1 MALKHLITCVVAG
14 IDYLVHPQI
23 LGSVEESVRAD
34 QVIPVV
40 VLSEDEVNA
49 GPEELGRTLQFLVD
63 NDDVC
68 TDEFTGII
76 VVKPSGSASEQR
88 GHWPCPGAYDVTT
101 STDCPFTVYRVADD
115 PGTSEEKNLLPSGPY
130 FLSGQNLHQAWRL
143 YPDELDAFTFGLL
156 PDDPFDPQSFQAVA
170 PLSSDG
176 VSKTIPAPSRFYHS
190 PSSSKPLA
198 GRRVALTDT
207 FDVKGA
213 KTTLSSRAWT
223 QLYPAAENSAAYV
236 KKLLALGAVV
246 VGKTKT
252 TQFTA
257 GLQWVDHH
265 APVNPRGDRYHE
277 ASGSS
282 AGAAASIAGYPWL
295 DFAIGEESD
304 GGVRAPAADH
314 GLHALRSSHDSA
326 SLEGVQISSE
336 RYDTV
341 GLFGRRLE
349 DLVSAAQHS
358 LQVSDGSVELHRRIF
373 YPTDYFPTS
382 DDKHQKLIELFVQN
396 LETHLDSKRIEVN
409 IAQLWQENPPS
420 QSPIARLPLQQ
431 YLSKAPFW
439 SLCHDYYH
447 KYDQFRADYNDAVGR
462 EPFVETS
469 PRYRWKIGENVAND
483 DYDEYLD
490 RLTTFRTWFDETV
503 MSLSSESGDI
513 MVLPAGIATQ
523 KYRDELPSEPEP
535 LEGIDTRLLSPILGT
550 PQIVVPFAQL
560 PYKSRVTES
569 TEYRPVSASLM
580 GARGSD
586 LALLRLIEEATQAS
600 GWRTNV
606 DTGGRA
612 FPVGKNGRHVRDFGD
627 DGVGGEVYIQ
637 QKVAGPEGI
646 SSSVLD
652 EL

>member
-1 MALKHLITCVVAG
+1 MALKHLITCIVAG

-40 VLSEDEVNA
+40 VLSEDQVNA

-76 VVKPSGSASEQR
+76 VVKPSSASASELR
-88 GHWPCPGAYDVTT
+88 GSCPGT
-101 STDCPFTVYRVADD
+101 SDATASIGCPFTVYHMADGI
-115 PGTSEEKNLLPSGPY
+115 GTSEEKNLLPSGPY

-143 YPDELDAFTFGLL
+143 YPDHLDAFTFGLL

-176 VSKTIPAPSRFYHS
+176 VSKTIPSPSRFYHS

-198 GRRVALTDT
+198 GKRVALTDT
-207 FDVKGA
+207 FDVQGA

-236 KKLLALGAVV
+236 KKLLDLGAVV

-252 TQFTA
+252 AQFST

-265 APVNPRGDRYHE
+265 SPVNPRGDRYHE

-282 AGAAASIAGYPWL
+282 AGAAASLAGYLWL
-295 DFAIGEESD
+295 DFTVGGDSD
-304 GGVRAPAADH
+304 GGVRDPAADH

-326 SLEGVQISSE
+326 SLEGVKISSE

-341 GLFGRRLE
+341 GLFSRRLE
-349 DLVSAAQHS
+349 DLVSAAKHS
-358 LQVSDGSVELHRRIF
+358 LQVSDRSVEMPRRIF
-373 YPTDYFPTS
+373 YPTDYFPLA
-382 DDKHQKLIELFVQN
+382 DDKHQKLIEQFVQN
-396 LETHLDSKRIEVN
+396 LESHLDAQRVEVN
-409 IAQLWQENPPS
+409 IAQLWQDHPPS
-420 QSPIARLPLQQ
+420 PSPTARLPLQQ

-447 KYDQFRADYNDAVGR
+447 RYDEFRADYNDAIGR

-469 PRYRWKIGENVAND
+469 PRYRWKIGESVTND
-483 DYDEYLD
+483 DYEEYLT
-490 RLTTFRTWFDETV
+490 RLDTFRAWFDKTI
-503 MSLSSESGDI
+503 MSLSSESDDI
-513 MVLPAGIATQ
+513 MVLPAIIAAQ
-523 KYRDELPSEPEP
+523 KYRDESPSEPEP

-569 TEYRPVSASLM
+569 LEYRPVSASLM

-586 LALLRLIEEATQAS
+586 LALLRLVEEATQAS

-606 DTGGRA
+606 DTGRRA
-612 FPVGKNGRHVRDFGD
+612 FPVGKNIRHVRDLGD
-627 DGVGGEVYIQ
+627 DGLGGELYIQ
-637 QKVAGPEGI
+637 SNGAGVESG
-646 SSSVLD
+646 STSVPD